1 MEFFMA
7 LARGLSTIQSK
18 RYTSKITKARLQELE
33 VEWRKHNKFMKQKGM
48 HDLRYNNFSDYL
60 DYCFGK
66 IKLKNTFKP
75 YEAPKTYRRQDNS
88 DKYPSATTT
97 KAGQS
102 IDNSWK
108 REESKKFTVAPAY
121 NKGAYQ
127 VIPRSDIEHIG
138 K

>member
-1 MEFFMA
+1 MA

-66 IKLKNTFKP
+66 IKFKNTFKP
-75 YEAPKTYRRQDNS
+75 YEPSKTYRRQDNR
-88 DKYPSATTT
+88 DKYPSATMT
-97 KAGQS
+97 KAVKS
-102 IDNSWK
+102 VDDSWK

>member
-1 MEFFMA
+1 MA

-66 IKLKNTFKP
+66 IKFKNTFKP
-75 YEAPKTYRRQDNS
+75 YEPPKTYRRQDNR
-88 DKYPSATTT
+88 DKYPSATMT
-97 KAGQS
+97 KAVKS
-102 IDNSWK
+102 VDDSWK
-108 REESKKFTVAPAY
+108 REESKRFTVAPAY